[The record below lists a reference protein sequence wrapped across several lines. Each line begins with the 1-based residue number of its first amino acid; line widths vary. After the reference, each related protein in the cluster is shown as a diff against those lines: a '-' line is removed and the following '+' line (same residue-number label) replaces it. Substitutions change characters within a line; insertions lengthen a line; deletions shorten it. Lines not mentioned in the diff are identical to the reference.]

1 MDLKRYPE
9 FVRKWF
15 DIIVESA
22 GSDSVRMAEHCD
34 MLEQYARSEHY
45 DDLMGNS
52 LFYRG
57 YNSYAIGRLNDSMDH
72 LSAALNFLLNA
83 GEWEMAARCYTAM
96 GNIAD
101 TQGDVSLATD
111 CNFKGLALCQENDLG
126 RGEYNIR
133 SNIAS
138 IFLSLGEYTHAAE
151 MLRECEAL
159 HEKGLTIPHDANN
172 VLLANLSECYLQ
184 LGELE
189 KSAAYLK
196 LLKETHRDEFGVME
210 HLMVGMLEARL
221 YHAMG
226 DEDACIKAI
235 NDVQSLEFTNM
246 VVLSAFNELCQHCE
260 LLLQKERYGDFL
272 HLTDRMAKFVGTPK
286 GELRLLGLRLRYFK
300 AVDDHRSYAE
310 MAIRHYEL
318 TTMMERE
325 RNRNTS
331 HNILNRIR
339 LEEEANRRR
348 EIEKANLLLKQKSEH
363 DSLTGL
369 SNRYKLNEFAE
380 TAFQR
385 AYVEGTPLTIEILDI
400 DCFKEYN
407 DNYGHQAGDEV
418 LVKIAEAIRSLE
430 AYPGVH
436 TARYGGDEFV
446 IVYENHSRDS
456 VTKLATHLQEK
467 VRRLNIEHKYSKVSD
482 RVSISQGLFRKIPKG
497 GNKLWDFL
505 SNADMVLYG
514 VKTRGKN
521 SWHIATEFKEA
532 RTYYNEGRQSSR

>member
-34 MLEQYARSEHY
+34 MMEQYARSERH
-45 DDLMGNS
+45 DDLMGHS
-52 LFYRG
+52 FFYRG
-57 YNSYAIGRLNDSMDH
+57 YNSYALGQLNDSMDH
-72 LSAALNFLLNA
+72 LSVALNHLLNA

-151 MLRECEAL
+151 MLHECEAL
-159 HEKGLTIPHDANN
+159 HEKGLNIPYDANN

-189 KSAAYLK
+189 KSASYLK
-196 LLKETHRDEFGVME
+196 LLKETHRDKFGPME
-210 HLMVGMLEARL
+210 HLMVYMLESRL
-221 YHAMG
+221 SHAMG
-226 DEDACIKAI
+226 DEDTCNRAI
-235 NDVQSLEFTNM
+235 ANLQSIEFTNM
-246 VVLSAFNELCQHCE
+246 LVLSAFNELCQHGE
-260 LLLQKERYGDFL
+260 LLLLKERYADFL
-272 HLTDRMAKFVGTPK
+272 ALTDRITKFVGSPK
-286 GELRLLGLRLRYFK
+286 GELRLLGLRLKYFK
-300 AVDDHRSYAE
+300 AIGDYRSYAE

-318 TTMMERE
+318 TTMMESE

-348 EIEKANLLLKQKSEH
+348 EIEKTNLLLKQKSEH

-385 AYVEGTPLTIEILDI
+385 AYVEGTPLTVEIMDI

-407 DNYGHQAGDEV
+407 DNYGHQAGDDV
-418 LVKIAEAIRSLE
+418 LVKVADAIRSLE
-430 AYPGVH
+430 AHPGVH

-446 IVYENHSRDS
+446 IIYENHSMES
-456 VTKLATHLQEK
+456 ISKLAKHLHDK
-467 VRRLNIEHKYSKVSD
+467 IHRMNIEHKYSKVSD

-514 VKTRGKN
+514 VKARGKDN
-521 SWHIATEFKEA
+521 WHVATEFKEA
-532 RTYYNEGRQSSR
+532 RAYYNEGRQLK